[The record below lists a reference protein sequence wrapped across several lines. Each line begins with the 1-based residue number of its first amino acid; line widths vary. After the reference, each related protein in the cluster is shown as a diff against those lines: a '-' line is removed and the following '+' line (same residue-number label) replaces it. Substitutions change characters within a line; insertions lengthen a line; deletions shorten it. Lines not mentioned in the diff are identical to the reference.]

1 MKGIRQLFYLSAFS
15 LMALWLVTSGC
26 AKKSLVKKDAQ
37 RTQEKIASRS
47 GEDEEEASLRGKEYR
62 KTPELETV
70 RFDFDKAELSS
81 RARDIIHRNAAWIK
95 SRPDAEIK
103 IEGHCDERGTTEY
116 NLGLGTRRARVV
128 RDYYKSL
135 GVRMKKMSTLS
146 YGEEKPVCEEPEESC
161 WTQNR
166 RAETLVRLP
175 PRS

>member
-1 MKGIRQLFYLSAFS
+1 MKGVKQLFYLSALS
-15 LMALWLVTSGC
+15 LMATWLVTSGC
-26 AKKSLVKKDAQ
+26 AKKALVKKDALD
-37 RTQEKIASRS
+37 QEKAAAQSQ
-47 GEDEEEASLRGKEYR
+47 DEEEASLRGKEYR
-62 KTPELETV
+62 KTPELETIH
-70 RFDFDKAELSS
+70 FDFDKAELSS
-81 RARDIIHRNAAWIK
+81 EAREILYRNAAWIK

-116 NLGLGTRRARVV
+116 NLGLGSRRAKAI

-161 WTQNR
+161 WAQNR